1 MYTRIM
7 KDNIVEMV
15 LTSIVNKDSILND
28 IVSDIEE
35 RFKVSLN
42 VDKAR
47 NHLSAIELESK
58 SISIS

>member
-1 MYTRIM
+1 MYTHIM

-15 LTSIVNKDSILND
+15 LTSIVNKDSILKD

-35 RFKVSLN
+35 RFKVNLN
-42 VDKAR
+42 INKAR
-47 NHLSAIELESK
+47 NHLSVVELESK